1 MIRSAPAR
9 VWGIACLCLSWVAS
23 AAPVQAQDE
32 PDEEVGEEADAEAPR
47 AAAEPDEKASAALR
61 PAPTWWF
68 GAYGQGVIV
77 PSFMLGLFLD
87 ESPTVANFGF
97 GVTATHRAKDGFSL
111 VFGLGYTSYSF
122 DGPFRISGDPVE
134 DTEYLRSTLG
144 LLHLRGQML
153 WSTEIVA
160 NTLSFEYGF
169 GLDLGIV
176 LGELRRSEAFVG
188 AGGKFESCAAAG
200 VPPAISPNGMLYC
213 EPPTRIPT
221 NKYNEE
227 GAHYNVKEE
236 RVPPIAPIPMLP
248 VLALRYTPIRELA
261 VKLDFAFGL
270 LQFAIGVSA
279 AYGVDL

>member
-9 VWGIACLCLSWVAS
+9 VWGIACLCLWS
-23 AAPVQAQDE
+23 AAAVQAQE
-32 PDEEVGEEADAEAPR
+32 APEEEEGEESEAAAPP
-47 AAAEPDEKASAALR
+47 AAAEPGERASAALR
-61 PAPTWWF
+61 PAPSWWF

-77 PSFMLGLFLD
+77 PSFLLGLFLD

-97 GVTATHRAKDGFSL
+97 GVTATHRDKDRFSL
-111 VFGLGYTSYSF
+111 VLGLGYTSYSF
-122 DGPFRISGDPVE
+122 DGPFRISGDPPE

-176 LGELRRSEAFVG
+176 LGEMRRSEAFLS
-188 AGGKFESCAAAG
+188 AGKYQSCSG
-200 VPPAISPNGMLYC
+200 PLTPAVLSSNGIPYC
-213 EPPTRIPT
+213 EAPTRLPT

-279 AYGVDL
+279 AYGVDI